1 MDILAVIPARGGS
14 KGVPRKN
21 IRTVAGKPLIGY
33 SIEQALA
40 SRKVTKVVV
49 TTDDAEIKAVAKKY
63 GRYGVEVIDRPSE
76 LANDTAPMLPVLK
89 HAVETVRKSGFF
101 PEVTILLQ
109 PTNPMRK
116 TEQIDGA
123 IQMLVDNAYDSVT
136 AVHKLDVNPSCLM
149 KINSQGKTNSY
160 LETAFYGRR
169 QDIEPLYVINGL
181 LYVYKTDAL
190 WQLEKGSWCSH
201 NGAFV
206 VDKEFALDIDT
217 EQDLKEA
224 NRILENLE
232 NKKPEK

>member
-1 MDILAVIPARGGS
+1 MDILAIIPARGGS

-21 IRTVAGKPLIGY
+21 IRRVAGKPLIGY

-40 SRKVTKVVV
+40 SGKVTKVVV
-49 TTDDAEIKAVAKKY
+49 TTDNAEIKAVAQ
-63 GRYGVEVIDRPSE
+63 GYGVEVIDRPLE

-89 HAVETVRKSGFF
+89 HAVEMVRKNGFF

-116 TEQIDGA
+116 TEQIDKA
-123 IQMLVDNAYDSVT
+123 VQMLVENAYDSVT
-136 AVHKLDVNPSCLM
+136 AVHKLEMNPSCLM
-149 KINSQGKTNSY
+149 KINSQGKTNPY

-190 WQLEKGSWCSH
+190 LQLEKGSWCNH

-217 EQDLKEA
+217 ENDLREA
-224 NRILENLE
+224 NRILENLRLKMVK
-232 NKKPEK
+232 NK